1 MRTTV
6 LQDRWHHTLHFMST
20 SEVRGSSLAQ
30 LPVPV
35 SQTLMRAFCLSCTK
49 MVQVSE
55 TVV

>member
-1 MRTTV
+1 MRMTV